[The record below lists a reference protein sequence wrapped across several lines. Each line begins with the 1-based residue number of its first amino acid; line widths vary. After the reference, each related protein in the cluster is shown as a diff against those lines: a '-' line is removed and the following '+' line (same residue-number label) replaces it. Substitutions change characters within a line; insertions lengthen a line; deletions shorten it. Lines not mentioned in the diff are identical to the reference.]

1 MSASTAISVPKQVL
15 LNLGVFLGA
24 LRTYAPN
31 NTIVSNSRQALLD
44 ALGSWSGGDALRL
57 QLLESATFAND
68 QLLNLTLRE
77 FERVSELT
85 RLLRDMDVGEVVF
98 EGEVQESDLHAL
110 ASAMIDIFHGDAKA
124 LPSRTARACLTVQP
138 AGSGRVATMPWSNAA
153 AMAAYA
159 GGESAAR

>member
-110 ASAMIDIFHGDAKA
+110 ASA
-124 LPSRTARACLTVQP
+124 
-138 AGSGRVATMPWSNAA
+138 
-153 AMAAYA
+153 
-159 GGESAAR
+159 E